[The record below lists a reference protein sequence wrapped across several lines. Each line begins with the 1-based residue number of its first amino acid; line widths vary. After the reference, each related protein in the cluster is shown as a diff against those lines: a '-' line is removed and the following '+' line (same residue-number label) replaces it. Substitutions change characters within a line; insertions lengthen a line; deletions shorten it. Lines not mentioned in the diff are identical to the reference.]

1 VHQRSCSLHRSRA
14 RLTPDRARSRID
26 VPLNKQIPVP
36 VAQRTLL
43 TPADHGLILH
53 DGGRGF
59 VTIAQR
65 VNGSWRERGVRVAD
79 LDYFLR
85 HLDPALD
92 SYLSQNRF
100 SRPWRRIAYLV
111 QADALFSDLDYY
123 ATEFGHHDPRYLF
136 DFVLRLLDAK
146 IPPPTFATS
155 TGRGLALVWLHTPI
169 PRRAL
174 PRWKACQEAICR
186 SLKPLGADPKARDAA
201 RVLRL
206 VGTCNSRSGTLV
218 ETISGVGEVWDFDT
232 LATEILPVDRD
243 TIRAR
248 RRQRVELGGRQAVAP
263 TAFTAATLWAS
274 RLDDFQKLITYR
286 HGSLQLPSGE
296 RDLLM
301 LLYGVGMSY
310 LVDGPEQL
318 RREMYT
324 LADDICGWPE
334 HETKARLSSVF
345 SRMAAACRGER
356 IEYFGGQR
364 DPRYRYRDATMVEML
379 GVTDQEMRVLH
390 LRHLVTDDIKREHD
404 RDRKTAERR
413 AAGAIPRG
421 TYLAG
426 SLSRLRPWEHE
437 GLSRRTWERRR
448 NRNTSGISAGVASP
462 SGCMVAEPPLLGGL
476 DRLQAFQE
484 PQQPLRGGEAS
495 ALRALMRR
503 ETRQP
508 ELPLGIPLLQID
520 ETELNGWQQGVA
532 PSTIGRVL
540 LRELRDRKLRQRE
553 LAEAVALSRPQL
565 TNVLRGR
572 FGTAAATVGALKRVL
587 SAWGLAA

>member
-1 VHQRSCSLHRSRA
+1 MGSQNKNAVLQGMSGLLKSDASRTI
-14 RLTPDRARSRID
+14 LS
-26 VPLNKQIPVP
+26 
-36 VAQRTLL
+36 
-43 TPADHGLILH
+43 PADHGLLLH

-65 VNGSWRERGVRVAD
+65 INGSWQERGIPILD
-79 LDYFLR
+79 LAYFLR
-85 HLDPALD
+85 QLQPSFD
-92 SYLSQNRF
+92 SYISQNRF
-100 SRPWRRIAYLV
+100 YFPRRRIAYLV
-111 QADALFSDLDYY
+111 QADALFSDLDFYT
-123 ATEFGHHDPRYLF
+123 TEFGHHDPRYLL
-136 DFVLRLLDAK
+136 DFVLRLLDDAK

-174 PRWKACQEAICR
+174 PRWKACQEAIFR
-186 SLKPLGADPKARDAA
+186 ALKQLGADPKARDAA

-248 RRQRVELGGRQAVAP
+248 RRQRVELGGHQAVAP

-286 HGSLQLPSGE
+286 HGSLRLPSGE

-301 LLYGVGMSY
+301 LLYGIGMSY
-310 LVDGPEQL
+310 LVNDPEQL

-334 HETKARLSSVF
+334 HETKARLWSVF

-364 DPRYRYRDATMVEML
+364 DPRYRYKDATMVEML
-379 GVTDQEMRVLH
+379 GVTEQEMRVLH

-404 RDRKTAERR
+404 RDRKSETRR

-437 GLSRRTWERRR
+437 GISRRTWERRR

-462 SGCMVAEPPLLGGL
+462 SGCMVAEPPPLGGL
-476 DRLQAFQE
+476 DGL
-484 PQQPLRGGEAS
+484 QQPLRGGEAS
-495 ALRALMRR
+495 ALLALMQ
-503 ETRQP
+503 RQARQLG
-508 ELPLGIPLLQID
+508 LPLGIPLLQID
-520 ETELNGWQQGVA
+520 ETELDGWQQGVA

-540 LRELRDRKLRQRE
+540 LRELRDRELRQRE

-587 SAWGLAA
+587 SAWELAA

>member
-1 VHQRSCSLHRSRA
+1 LTRRSTVIS
-14 RLTPDRARSRID
+14 
-26 VPLNKQIPVP
+26 V
-36 VAQRTLL
+36 RT
-43 TPADHGLILH
+43 D
-53 DGGRGF
+53 F
-59 VTIAQR
+59 
-65 VNGSWRERGVRVAD
+65 
-79 LDYFLR
+79 F
-85 HLDPALD
+85 
-92 SYLSQNRF
+92 
-100 SRPWRRIAYLV
+100 RPCRRIAYLV

-136 DFVLRLLDAK
+136 DFVLRLLDDAK

-174 PRWKACQEAICR
+174 PRWKACQEAIFR
-186 SLKPLGADPKARDAA
+186 ALKPLGADPKARDAA

-218 ETISGVGEVWDFDT
+218 ETISGVVAVWDFDT

-248 RRQRVELGGRQAVAP
+248 RRQRVERDGHQPVAP
-263 TAFTAATLWAS
+263 TAFTAATLWAG
-274 RLDDFQKLITYR
+274 RLDDFQKLITHR
-286 HGSLQLPSGE
+286 HGSLRLPSGE

-310 LVDGPEQL
+310 LVAGPEQL

-324 LADDICGWPE
+324 LADDICGWTE

-345 SRMAAACRGER
+345 SRTAAAVRGDR
-356 IEYFGGQR
+356 VGYLGGQR
-364 DPRYRYRDATMVEML
+364 DPRYRYKDATMVEML
-379 GVTDQEMRVLH
+379 GVTEQEMRVLH
-390 LRHLVTDDIKREHD
+390 LRHLVTDEIKRE
-404 RDRKTAERR
+404 RDRNRKSEIRR
-413 AAGAIPRG
+413 AAGANPRE

-426 SLSRLRPWEHE
+426 SLSRQRPWERE
-437 GLSRRTWERRR
+437 GISRRTWERRR

-462 SGCMVAEPPLLGGL
+462 SGCMVAEPSPLGGL
-476 DRLQAFQE
+476 GGLRVLSE
-484 PQQPLRGGEAS
+484 PKQSLDAGEPS
-495 ALRALMRR
+495 ALRALMQ
-503 ETRQP
+503 RQARQL
-508 ELPLGIPLLQID
+508 ELPLGIPLPQID
-520 ETELNGWQQGVA
+520 QTELGSWQQGVA
-532 PSTIGRVL
+532 PSTIGGVL
-540 LRELRDRKLRQRE
+540 LRELRARELRQRE

-572 FGTAAATVGALKRVL
+572 FGTAAATVGTLKRVL

>member
-1 VHQRSCSLHRSRA
+1 MSMGSQTKNAALSEKDDFLKSSASRTI
-14 RLTPDRARSRID
+14 LS
-26 VPLNKQIPVP
+26 
-36 VAQRTLL
+36 
-43 TPADHGLILH
+43 PADHGLLLH

-65 VNGSWRERGVRVAD
+65 VNDSWRERGVRVAD
-79 LDYFLR
+79 LGYFLR

-136 DFVLRLLDAK
+136 DFVLQLLDDAK
-146 IPPPTFATS
+146 IPAPTFATS

-174 PRWKACQEAICR
+174 PRWKACQEAIFR
-186 SLKPLGADPKARDAA
+186 VLKPVGADPKARDAA

-218 ETISGVGEVWDFDT
+218 ETISGIGAVWDFDT
-232 LATEILPVDRD
+232 LATEILPIARD
-243 TIRAR
+243 AIRAR
-248 RRQRVELGGRQAVAP
+248 RRQRVERDGHQPVAP

-286 HGSLQLPSGE
+286 HGALRLPSGE

-356 IEYFGGQR
+356 IEYLGGRR
-364 DPRYRYRDATMVEML
+364 DPRYRYKDATMVEIL
-379 GVTDQEMRVLH
+379 GVTEQEMRVLH

-404 RDRKTAERR
+404 RVRKTAERR
-413 AAGAIPRG
+413 AAGAILRE

-426 SLSRLRPWEHE
+426 SLSRLRPWERE
-437 GLSRRTWERRR
+437 GVSRRTWERRR

-462 SGCMVAEPPLLGGL
+462 SGCMVAEPTPLGGL
-476 DRLQAFQE
+476 DGLRVSQE
-484 PQQPLRGGEAS
+484 SQHPLRGGEAP

-503 ETRQP
+503 EARQL

-520 ETELNGWQQGVA
+520 ETKLNGWQQGIA

-540 LRELRDRKLRQRE
+540 LRELRDRELRHRE